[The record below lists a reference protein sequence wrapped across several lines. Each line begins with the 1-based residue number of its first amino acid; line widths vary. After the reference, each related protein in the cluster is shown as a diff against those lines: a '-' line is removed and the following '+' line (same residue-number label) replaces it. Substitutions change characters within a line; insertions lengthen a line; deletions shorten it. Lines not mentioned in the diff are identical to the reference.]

1 MNEILSTS
9 CPLAYMCYSSNGK
22 YCPTMWTVESSSH
35 IWKTSNT
42 QQDKFGRILFFY
54 FHRALSHPE
63 NLYLFWLSA
72 ISVTPKIAS
81 CGTKNFQGDD
91 LDLSSWFWYRTNFL
105 QCSQS
110 LEKEQSLCGFNV
122 LPPSSPESSDPRS
135 LFMCYEWEIPVAH
148 AAFPFYVNCT

>member
-1 MNEILSTS
+1 MLFFQWQILPNYVD
-9 CPLAYMCYSSNGK
+9 CG
-22 YCPTMWTVESSSH
+22 V
-35 IWKTSNT
+35 
-42 QQDKFGRILFFY
+42 QQPYLEDLKHAAGQVQQERELFFY

-72 ISVTPKIAS
+72 ISVRPKMAN

-91 LDLSSWFWYRTNFL
+91 PDYSGWFWYRTNFL

-135 LFMCYEWEIPVAH
+135 LIMCYEWEIPVEDV
-148 AAFPFYVNCT
+148 AFPFYVNCT